1 MMSEQTTKLIELIN
15 EGKTCNEICHILN
28 ISNKQLFNNLTILQ
42 NKGFHYKRKYYSNG
56 AIVYKPIKSNA
67 GLGEFYSK
75 KDISI
80 ITSHNEVEI
89 NTLEISDLHCGN
101 ELERLDLLDRVYN
114 YCIKN
119 NIHIIFLCGDIID
132 GTYTKGNQNIKDTYY
147 QIEHVIK
154 KFPFDKN
161 ILVISIAGDHDSSSL
176 YNNCQ
181 DIITMLKNYRH
192 DIILGNY
199 SNMFVHL
206 KNDTIHLF
214 HKINGSI
221 FMEEDVAIVY
231 HGHYHKYSVNQKSD
245 GTLHIT
251 VPSLSNINQP
261 MPTAIQSTLKFNKG
275 YINEVYLNQ
284 IYFGDDDYILNE
296 IKFNISKRNNIPS
309 SSILNEEKER
319 EEIFDDYT
327 KESTVDDSKTLVKKT
342 QRLSQIEKFNKK
354 YGL

>member
-1 MMSEQTTKLIELIN
+1 MMSEQTIKLIELIN

-28 ISNKQLFNNLTILQ
+28 ISNKQLYNNLTILQ
-42 NKGFHYKRKYYSNG
+42 NKGFHYRRKYYSNG
-56 AIVYKPIKSNA
+56 AIVYRPIKTIP
-67 GLGEFYSK
+67 GLKDFYSK
-75 KDISI
+75 KDVSI

-89 NTLEISDLHCGN
+89 KTLEISDLHCGN

-147 QIEHVIK
+147 QIEYVIK
-154 KFPFDKN
+154 NFPFDKN
-161 ILVISIAGDHDSSSL
+161 ILVISIAGDHDFSNL
-176 YNNCQ
+176 YNNSQ

-192 DIILGNY
+192 DIILGDY

-206 KNDTIHLF
+206 KNDRIHLF
-214 HKINGSI
+214 HRINGGMFI
-221 FMEEDVAIVY
+221 KGDEAIVY
-231 HGHYHKYSVNQKSD
+231 SGHYHKYSVNQNAD
-245 GTLHIT
+245 GTLYIT

-296 IKFNISKRNNIPS
+296 TKFNISKRNNIPS

-319 EEIFDDYT
+319 KEIFDDYN
-327 KESTVDDSKTLVKKT
+327 KESTVDDSKKLVKKPEG
-342 QRLSQIEKFNKK
+342 LSQIEKFNKR